1 MYQGQTV
8 FSQLVQQISRYTFN
22 QCVAGHRGHVRVRSF
37 SCWDQFLCM
46 VFAQLTGRH
55 GLRDIEVCLN
65 SQREK
70 LYHMGFR
77 GRISRTTLADA
88 NATRDFQIYQDVGC
102 HLIDIARGLYAGEP
116 LALELAN
123 TVYALDS
130 TTVDLCL
137 SLFPWAHFCQTKAA
151 IKIHTLLDLRGSI
164 PAFVCLTDGKVHDVG
179 LLDAVPVEADAI
191 VTLDR
196 GYLDFARLYRLHQI
210 PAYFVLRA
218 KRNLCCRRVDSR
230 PVDKTTGLR
239 ADQTIVLTG
248 KKSRR
253 AYPEP
258 LRRVSYIDGVR
269 NKRLVFLTNHFG
281 IPALTVAEIYK
292 QRWQV
297 ELFFKWVKQ
306 HLRIQTFYGTSANAV
321 KTQVWIAISAYLLV
335 AIAKKRLHLPASL
348 HTLLHIVEVNLFE
361 KTPLC
366 QLVTS
371 ALAQK
376 PDPLPSN
383 QLNLFD
389 P

>member
-1 MYQGQTV
+1 MHCGQIV
-8 FSQLVQQISRYTFN
+8 FTQLLQQVSRYEFN
-22 QCVAGHRGHVRVRSF
+22 RCVARYRGHYRVRSF

-46 VFAQLTGRH
+46 IFAQLTGRH

-65 SQREK
+65 SHQEK

-88 NATRDFQIYQDVGC
+88 NATRDFQIYQAFGC
-102 HLIDIARGLYAGEP
+102 RLIEIARRLYAGEP

-123 TVYALDS
+123 TLYALDS

-137 SLFPWAHFCQTKAA
+137 SLFPWAHFRKTKAA

-164 PAFVCLTDGKVHDVG
+164 PAFVCLTDGKVHDVH

-196 GYLDFARLYRLHQI
+196 GYLDFGRLYGLHRI

-230 PVDKTTGLR
+230 PIDKTTGLR

-248 KKSRR
+248 RKSRQ

-258 LRRVSYIDGVR
+258 LRRVSYVDAER
-269 NKRLVFLTNHFG
+269 NKRLVFLTNHFD
-281 IPALTVAEIYK
+281 IPAQTVADLYK

-297 ELFFKWVKQ
+297 ELFFKWIKQ
-306 HLRIQTFYGTSANAV
+306 HLRIKTFYGTSANAV

-348 HTLLHIVEVNLFE
+348 HTILHIVEVNLFE
-361 KTPLC
+361 KTPLF
-366 QLVTS
+366 QIVS
-371 ALAQK
+371 DALQQK
-376 PDPLPSN
+376 PNLRTSN

-389 P
+389 S